1 MALMKNPGV
10 VVLAMALLVGLGVG
24 CAGGEPEEPL
34 VASDE
39 LRVQIVEAVRPPG
52 RILHIKGRV
61 GESEWIDE
69 NPHTFEI
76 WLDGD
81 GDRFRTENR
90 REWLGG
96 SAMGVVVGVGWE
108 ITGYSSDANLVSERS
123 IPTEYQARLRDPSA
137 FAVGYLWALTM
148 ADEWQILEEKT
159 EGGRTIVVIEARGVE
174 GRDVDPET
182 VPVTVVELDK
192 DRLWP
197 VRQSNHNILAEGEIE
212 EGALYLFDVVE
223 LLSPKDVPDDLFSP
237 EAVESLYVTMEE
249 KLEEAR
255 AQGFALYWVGERYV
269 ADADRSGLVLRDLG
283 VTQSVPWRVWLNY
296 SLEGEWIRSVTI
308 YEGPGSWSP
317 KAAGDHSGY
326 ARRDV
331 VVQGVTG
338 VLHISDAALDPTFPS
353 QVPTF
358 PWLSLVLSL
367 GGTTIELATAPAV
380 KDGQD
385 MNAFNNPE
393 ALLSLA
399 EALVVAE

>member
-1 MALMKNPGV
+1 MGMRILGV
-10 VVLAMALLVGLGVG
+10 FLLVIALATGLGVACG
-24 CAGGEPEEPL
+24 EGEPEEPL

-39 LRVQIVEAVRPPG
+39 LRAQIVEAMRPPG

-61 GESEWIDE
+61 GESDWIDE

-81 GDRFRTENR
+81 GDRFRSENR

-108 ITGYSSDANLVSERS
+108 MTVYSSDANLVSERS
-123 IPTEYQARLRDPSA
+123 IPTEYQARLRDPAA

-192 DRLWP
+192 DTLWP
-197 VRQSNHNILAEGEIE
+197 VRQSDRNILAEGEIE
-212 EGALYLFDVVE
+212 ESALYLFDVVE
-223 LLSPKDVPDDLFSP
+223 LLSPKDVPDDLFSR

-283 VTQSVPWRVWLNY
+283 VTQSVPWRVWLSY
-296 SLEGEWIRSVTI
+296 SLEGEWIDSVTI

-317 KAAGDHSGY
+317 KAADGPSGY
-326 ARRDV
+326 SRRDV

-358 PWLSLVLSL
+358 PWHSLVLSL

>member
-1 MALMKNPGV
+1 MVIAL
-10 VVLAMALLVGLGVG
+10 ATGLGVACG
-24 CAGGEPEEPL
+24 KGKPEEPL

-39 LRVQIVEAVRPPG
+39 LRAQIVEAVRPPG
-52 RILHIKGRV
+52 RLLHIKGRV
-61 GESEWIDE
+61 GESDWIDE

-81 GDRFRTENR
+81 GDRFRRETR
-90 REWLGG
+90 REWLDG
-96 SAMGVVVGVGWE
+96 SAMEVAVGVGWE
-108 ITGYSSDANLVSERS
+108 ITAYGSDANHVSERS
-123 IPTEYQARLRDPSA
+123 ISTEYQATLGDPA
-137 FAVGYLWALTM
+137 ALVVGYLWALTT

-174 GRDVDPET
+174 GRDVDPGT

-192 DRLWP
+192 DTLWP
-197 VRQSNHNILAEGEIE
+197 VRQRDRNILPEGEIG

-223 LLSPKDVPDDLFSP
+223 LLSLKDVPDDLFSP

-283 VTQSVPWRVWLNY
+283 VTQSVPWRVWLSY
-296 SLEGEWIRSVTI
+296 SPEGEWTHSVTI
-308 YEGPGSWSP
+308 AEGPGSWSP
-317 KAAGDHSGY
+317 KAAGGLSGY
-326 ARRDV
+326 SRRDV
-331 VVQGVTG
+331 VVRGVTG
-338 VLHISDAALDPTFPS
+338 VLHTSHATLVPTFPS
-353 QVPTF
+353 H
-358 PWLSLVLSL
+358 SLVLSL
-367 GGTTIELATAPAV
+367 GGTTIELATAPRV

-393 ALLSLA
+393 ALVSLA

>member
-1 MALMKNPGV
+1 MKNPGV

-108 ITGYSSDANLVSERS
+108 ITGYSSDANLVSEQS

-283 VTQSVPWRVWLNY
+283 VTQSVPWRVWLSY
-296 SLEGEWIRSVTI
+296 SLDGEWIDSVTI

-353 QVPTF
+353 QVATF

>member
-1 MALMKNPGV
+1 MKNPGV

-39 LRVQIVEAVRPPG
+39 LRVRIVEAVRPPG
-52 RILHIKGRV
+52 GILHIKGRV
-61 GESEWIDE
+61 GESDWIDE

-81 GDRFRTENR
+81 GDRFRRETR

-96 SAMGVVVGVGWE
+96 SAMQVAVGVGWE
-108 ITGYSSDANLVSERS
+108 ITGYSSDANLVSEQS

-137 FAVGYLWALTM
+137 FAVGYLWALTT

-174 GRDVDPET
+174 GRDVGPGT

-197 VRQSNHNILAEGEIE
+197 VRQSDHNILAEGEIE

-255 AQGFALYWVGERYV
+255 AQGFALYWLGERYV
-269 ADADRSGLVLRDLG
+269 ADAHRSGLVLRDLG
-283 VTQSVPWRVWLNY
+283 VTQSVPWRVWLSY
-296 SLEGEWIRSVTI
+296 SLDGEWIDSVTI

-353 QVPTF
+353 QVATF
-358 PWLSLVLSL
+358 PSLSLVLSL
-367 GGTTIELATAPAV
+367 GDTTIELATAPAV

>member
-1 MALMKNPGV
+1 MKNPGV

-39 LRVQIVEAVRPPG
+39 LRVRIVEAVRPPG

-61 GESEWIDE
+61 GESDWIDE

-96 SAMGVVVGVGWE
+96 SAVLVVVGAGWQ
-108 ITGYSSDANLVSERS
+108 ITSYESDTNHVDKRS
-123 IPTEYQARLRDPSA
+123 YPADYQARLRDPA
-137 FAVGYLWALTM
+137 ALAVGYLWALTT

-174 GRDVDPET
+174 GRDVGPGT

-197 VRQSNHNILAEGEIE
+197 VRQSDRNILPEGEIG

-249 KLEEAR
+249 KSEEAR

-283 VTQSVPWRVWLNY
+283 VTQSVPWRVWLSY
-296 SLEGEWIRSVTI
+296 SPEGEWTNSVTI

-317 KAAGDHSGY
+317 KAAGGLSGY
-326 ARRDV
+326 SRRDV
-331 VVQGVTG
+331 VVRGVTG
-338 VLHISDAALDPTFPS
+338 VLHISHATLVPTFPS
-353 QVPTF
+353 H
-358 PWLSLVLSL
+358 SLVLSL
-367 GGTTIELATAPAV
+367 GGTTIELATAPQI
-380 KDGQD
+380 KDQQD
-385 MNAFNNPE
+385 VNAFNNPE

>member
-1 MALMKNPGV
+1 VRSLGV
-10 VVLAMALLVGLGVG
+10 FLLVIALATGLGVACG
-24 CAGGEPEEPL
+24 EGEPEEPL

-39 LRVQIVEAVRPPG
+39 LRAQIVEAVRPPG

-61 GESEWIDE
+61 GESDWIDE

-76 WLDGD
+76 WLEGD
-81 GDRFRTENR
+81 GDRLRRETR

-96 SAMGVVVGVGWE
+96 SAMEVAVGVGWE
-108 ITGYSSDANLVSERS
+108 MTVYASDANLVSERS
-123 IPTEYQARLRDPSA
+123 ISTEYQARLRDPA
-137 FAVGYLWALTM
+137 ALAVGYLWALTT

-192 DRLWP
+192 DTLWP
-197 VRQSNHNILAEGEIE
+197 VRQSDRNILPEGEIG

-223 LLSPKDVPDDLFSP
+223 LLSLKDVPDDLFSP

-269 ADADRSGLVLRDLG
+269 ADADRPGLVLRDLG
-283 VTQSVPWRVWLNY
+283 VTQSVPWRVWLSY
-296 SLEGEWIRSVTI
+296 SPEGEWTHSVTI
-308 YEGPGSWSP
+308 AEGPGSWSP
-317 KAAGDHSGY
+317 KAAGGLSGY
-326 ARRDV
+326 SRRDV
-331 VVQGVTG
+331 VVRGVTG
-338 VLHISDAALDPTFPS
+338 VLHTSHATLVPTFPS
-353 QVPTF
+353 H
-358 PWLSLVLSL
+358 SLVLSL
-367 GGTTIELATAPAV
+367 GGTTIELATAPMV
-380 KDGQD
+380 KNGQD
-385 MNAFNNPE
+385 VNAFNNPE

>member
-1 MALMKNPGV
+1 MMKNPGV

-108 ITGYSSDANLVSERS
+108 ITGYSSDANLVSEQS

-174 GRDVDPET
+174 GRDVGRGT
-182 VPVTVVELDK
+182 VAVTVVELDK
-192 DRLWP
+192 DTLWP

-283 VTQSVPWRVWLNY
+283 VTQSVPWRVWLSY
-296 SLEGEWIRSVTI
+296 SLEGEWIDSVTI

-317 KAAGDHSGY
+317 KAADGPSGY
-326 ARRDV
+326 SRRDV

>member
-1 MALMKNPGV
+1 MKNPGV

-108 ITGYSSDANLVSERS
+108 MTVYSSDANLVSEQS

-353 QVPTF
+353 QVATF

>member
-1 MALMKNPGV
+1 MKNPGV

-24 CAGGEPEEPL
+24 CAGGEREEPL

-39 LRVQIVEAVRPPG
+39 LRAEIVEAVRPPG

-61 GESEWIDE
+61 GESDWIDE

-76 WLDGD
+76 WFDGD
-81 GDRFRTENR
+81 GDRFRRENR

-96 SAMGVVVGVGWE
+96 SAMQVAVGVGWE
-108 ITGYSSDANLVSERS
+108 MTVYSSDANLVSEQS
-123 IPTEYQARLRDPSA
+123 IPAEHQARLRDPAA
-137 FAVGYLWALTM
+137 FGVGYLWALAT

-174 GRDVDPET
+174 GRDVGRGT

-192 DRLWP
+192 DTLWP
-197 VRQSNHNILAEGEIE
+197 VRQSDRNILAEGEIE

-283 VTQSVPWRVWLNY
+283 VTQSVPWRVWLSY
-296 SLEGEWIRSVTI
+296 SPEGEWISSVTI

-317 KAAGDHSGY
+317 KAAGSLSGY
-326 ARRDV
+326 SRRDV
-331 VVQGVTG
+331 VVRGVTG
-338 VLHISDAALDPTFPS
+338 VLHISDAALVPAFPS
-353 QVPTF
+353 H
-358 PWLSLVLSL
+358 SLVLSL
-367 GGTTIELATAPAV
+367 GGTTIELATVPVV

-385 MNAFNNPE
+385 VNAFNNPE
-393 ALLSLA
+393 ALVSLA